1 MKSLPPELHDEINEL
16 FIEAFKKL
24 DENKLNEAQSIAEK
38 AWELLPEP
46 KFDWDV
52 TLSFV
57 SGICEMYKELELHKE
72 AHAILDELFEFG
84 NLKPYQ
90 DGPIF
95 LRGAIYFEQGELE
108 LAKVWFDKA
117 NTISKGRCFVSQPKK
132 YKTFYSE
139 YK

>member
-1 MKSLPPELHDEINEL
+1 M
-16 FIEAFKKL
+16 KKL
-24 DENKLNEAQSIAEK
+24 PVELRDKIDELYIFAFQALERKDFITAKEQAEK

>member
-1 MKSLPPELHDEINEL
+1 MKSLPPKLHDEINEL

-24 DENKLNEAQSIAEK
+24 DENKLNEARSIAEK
-38 AWELLPEP
+38 AWQLLPSP
-46 KFDWDV
+46 KYDWDV
-52 TLSFV
+52 TISLV
-57 SGICEMYKELELHKE
+57 SDICDMYKELGFYGNSHK
-72 AHAILDELFEFG
+72 IIDELLSSG
-84 NLKPYQ
+84 HLDDYD

-95 LRGAIYFEQGELE
+95 LKGTIYFEQGELE

-117 NTISKGRCFVSQPKK
+117 NTISKGRCFVSQPLK

>member
-1 MKSLPPELHDEINEL
+1 M
-16 FIEAFKKL
+16 KKL
-24 DENKLNEAQSIAEK
+24 PVELRDKIDELYIFAFQALERKDFITAKEQAEK

-139 YK
+139 CK

>member
-1 MKSLPPELHDEINEL
+1 MKNLPVELRDKIAEL
-16 FIEAFKKL
+16 YIFAFQALERKEFITAKE
-24 DENKLNEAQSIAEK
+24 QAEK
-38 AWELLPEP
+38 AWGLLPEP

-57 SGICEMYKELELHKE
+57 SGICEMYKELELYKD
-72 AHAILDELFEFG
+72 AHAILDELL
-84 NLKPYQ
+84 NSDQLDDYD

-95 LRGAIYFEQGELE
+95 LKGAIYIEQGELE

-117 NTISKGRCFVSQPKK
+117 NIISKGLCFVSQPKK

-139 YK
+139 CK